1 MNNIIYAAFFYAIFQ
16 VLAGYAAPRLSDTW
30 FVILGT
36 LSAVFFTLVFT
47 STQIFS
53 SNGLGKITWSGAL
66 FIFFAN
72 AAITMFTLFLGRSF
86 QQLDAK
92 SVIPLV
98 FGIALFTST
107 SVSFIL
113 NKTIPSYTQI
123 VSLILISG
131 GLLLLGFQTK

>member
-1 MNNIIYAAFFYAIFQ
+1 MNNIIYAGLFYALFQ
-16 VLAGYAAPRLSDTW
+16 ILASYAAPRLSDIW

-36 LSAVFFTLVFT
+36 VSAAFFTLLLA
-47 STQIFS
+47 STHLFS
-53 SNGLGKITWSGAL
+53 SNGLGKITWTGAL

-86 QQLDAK
+86 QQVDAK

-98 FGIALFTST
+98 FGIALFVST
-107 SVSFIL
+107 ALSFVM
-113 NKTIPSYTQI
+113 NKTIPSYTQV
-123 VSLILISG
+123 VSLLLISG